1 MSNVLTLKLLD
12 RELKLACPP
21 EQQQELL
28 AAAQQLD
35 SRMRTLR
42 DSGKIAGVEK
52 IALMVALDL
61 AHELMQVQQT
71 GNSSA
76 DLGSRLRRMQE
87 KIDDSLRATRQLEL
101 G

>member
-1 MSNVLTLKLLD
+1 MSNVLTLRLLD
-12 RELKLACPP
+12 RELKVACPP

-35 SRMRTLR
+35 VRMRNLR

-61 AHELMQVQQT
+61 AHELMLAQQS
-71 GNSSA
+71 GGDQA
-76 DLGSRLRRMQE
+76 GLGERLRRMQE
-87 KIDDSLRATRQLEL
+87 KIDDSLKANRQLEL

>member
-1 MSNVLTLKLLD
+1 MSTVLTLKLLD
-12 RELKLACPP
+12 RELKVACPP

-35 SRMRTLR
+35 GRMRALR
-42 DSGKIAGVEK
+42 DNGKVPSVEK

-61 AHELMQVQQT
+61 AHELMQAQHA
-71 GNSSA
+71 GAGSA
-76 DLGSRLRRMQE
+76 DIGSRLRRMQE
-87 KIDDSLRATRQLEL
+87 KIDDSLRANRQLEL

>member
-71 GNSSA
+71 GNSGA